1 MNNDEILIIQNYLRD
16 IFDNEDISVRKDQ
29 DVPPTASIF
38 ISSEAIGNLQ
48 KDDDPDEEDFS
59 YSLTIPIDHS
69 ITDKENLETNI
80 QSLSKK
86 KKIII
91 SDRGSI
97 EDSKEVLILNE
108 NDEEEFIGVV
118 FRDNDASC
126 TFSMSILDFDLKC
139 TKADF

>member
-38 ISSEAIGNLQ
+38 ISSEAIGSLQ
-48 KDDDPDEEDFS
+48 KDDDPDEEDIS

-69 ITDKENLETNI
+69 IADKENLETNI

-91 SDRGSI
+91 SYRGSI

-126 TFSMSILDFDLKC
+126 TFSMSILDFDL
-139 TKADF
+139 

>member
-38 ISSEAIGNLQ
+38 ISSEAIGSLQ
-48 KDDDPDEEDFS
+48 KDDDPDEEDIS

-69 ITDKENLETNI
+69 IADKEDLETNI

-86 KKIII
+86 KRIII

-126 TFSMSILDFDLKC
+126 TFSMSILDFDL
-139 TKADF
+139 

>member
-48 KDDDPDEEDFS
+48 KDDDPDEEDIS

-69 ITDKENLETNI
+69 IADKENLKTNI

-126 TFSMSILDFDLKC
+126 TFSMSILDFDL
-139 TKADF
+139 

>member
-16 IFDNEDISVRKDQ
+16 IFDNEDISIRKDQ
-29 DVPPTASIF
+29 DVPPTASLF
-38 ISSEAIGNLQ
+38 ISSEAVGSLQ
-48 KDDDPDEEDFS
+48 KDDDPDEEDIS

-69 ITDKENLETNI
+69 IADKEDLETNI

-86 KKIII
+86 KRIII

-126 TFSMSILDFDLKC
+126 TFSMSILDFDL
-139 TKADF
+139 

>member
-16 IFDNEDISVRKDQ
+16 IFDNEDISIRKDQ
-29 DVPPTASIF
+29 DVPPTASLF
-38 ISSEAIGNLQ
+38 IYSEAIGSLQ
-48 KDDDPDEEDFS
+48 KDDDPDEEDIS

-126 TFSMSILDFDLKC
+126 TFSMSILDFDL
-139 TKADF
+139 

>member
-38 ISSEAIGNLQ
+38 ISSEAIGSLQ
-48 KDDDPDEEDFS
+48 KDDDPDEEDIS
-59 YSLTIPIDHS
+59 YSLTIPIDYS

-118 FRDNDASC
+118 FRDKDASC
-126 TFSMSILDFDLKC
+126 TFSMSILDFDL
-139 TKADF
+139 

>member
-29 DVPPTASIF
+29 DVPPAASIF
-38 ISSEAIGNLQ
+38 ISSEAIGSLQ
-48 KDDDPDEEDFS
+48 KDDDPDEEDIS
-59 YSLTIPIDHS
+59 YSLTIPIDYS
-69 ITDKENLETNI
+69 ITDKENLESNI

-108 NDEEEFIGVV
+108 NAEEEFIGVV

-126 TFSMSILDFDLKC
+126 TFSMSILDFDL
-139 TKADF
+139 

>member
-29 DVPPTASIF
+29 DIPPTASIF

-48 KDDDPDEEDFS
+48 KDDDPDEEDIS
-59 YSLTIPIDHS
+59 YSLTIPVDHS

-108 NDEEEFIGVV
+108 HAEEEFIGVV

-126 TFSMSILDFDLKC
+126 TFSMSILDFDL
-139 TKADF
+139 

>member
-29 DVPPTASIF
+29 DIPPTASIF
-38 ISSEAIGNLQ
+38 ISSEAIGGLQ
-48 KDDDPDEEDFS
+48 KDDDPDEEDIS

-108 NDEEEFIGVV
+108 NAEEEFIGVV

-126 TFSMSILDFDLKC
+126 TFSMSILDFDL
-139 TKADF
+139 

>member
-29 DVPPTASIF
+29 DVPPAASIF
-38 ISSEAIGNLQ
+38 ISSEAIGSLQ
-48 KDDDPDEEDFS
+48 KDDDPDEEDIS
-59 YSLTIPIDHS
+59 YSLTIPIDYS
-69 ITDKENLETNI
+69 ITDKENLESNI

-97 EDSKEVLILNE
+97 EDSKEVLIINE
-108 NDEEEFIGVV
+108 NAEEEFIGVV

-126 TFSMSILDFDLKC
+126 TFSMSILDFDL
-139 TKADF
+139 

>member
-29 DVPPTASIF
+29 DVPPAASIF
-38 ISSEAIGNLQ
+38 ISSEAIGSLQ
-48 KDDDPDEEDFS
+48 KDDDPDEEDIS
-59 YSLTIPIDHS
+59 YSLTIPIDYS

-126 TFSMSILDFDLKC
+126 TFSMSILDFDL
-139 TKADF
+139 

>member
-1 MNNDEILIIQNYLRD
+1 MNNDEILIIENYLRD
-16 IFDNEDISVRKDQ
+16 IFNNEDISVRKDQ

-38 ISSEAIGNLQ
+38 ISSEAIGSLQ
-48 KDDDPDEEDFS
+48 KDDDPDEEDIS
-59 YSLTIPIDHS
+59 YSLTIPIDYS
-69 ITDKENLETNI
+69 ITDKENLESNI

-97 EDSKEVLILNE
+97 KDSKEVLILNE

-126 TFSMSILDFDLKC
+126 TFSMSILDFDL
-139 TKADF
+139 

>member
-48 KDDDPDEEDFS
+48 KDDDPDEEDIS

-69 ITDKENLETNI
+69 IADKENLETNI

-108 NDEEEFIGVV
+108 NDEEEFIGVI

-126 TFSMSILDFDLKC
+126 TFSMSILDFDL
-139 TKADF
+139 

>member
-29 DVPPTASIF
+29 DIPPTASIF
-38 ISSEAIGNLQ
+38 ISSEAIGSLQ
-48 KDDDPDEEDFS
+48 KDDDPDEEDIS

-69 ITDKENLETNI
+69 ITDKENLESNI

-126 TFSMSILDFDLKC
+126 TFSMSILDFDL
-139 TKADF
+139 

>member
-29 DVPPTASIF
+29 DEPPTASLF
-38 ISSEAIGNLQ
+38 ISSEAIGSLN
-48 KDDDPDEEDFS
+48 KDDDPDEEDIS

-69 ITDKENLETNI
+69 ITDKENLEINI

-108 NDEEEFIGVV
+108 NAEEEFIGVV

-126 TFSMSILDFDLKC
+126 TFSMSILDFDL
-139 TKADF
+139 

>member
-38 ISSEAIGNLQ
+38 ISSEAIGSLQ
-48 KDDDPDEEDFS
+48 KDDDPDEEDIS

-69 ITDKENLETNI
+69 IADKENLETNI

-126 TFSMSILDFDLKC
+126 TFSMSILDFDL
-139 TKADF
+139 

>member
-48 KDDDPDEEDFS
+48 KDDDPDEEDIS

-69 ITDKENLETNI
+69 ITDKENLETCLLYT
-80 QSLSKK
+80 SPSPRDATLSRMP
-86 KKIII
+86 
-91 SDRGSI
+91 SS
-97 EDSKEVLILNE
+97 
-108 NDEEEFIGVV
+108 
-118 FRDNDASC
+118 A
-126 TFSMSILDFDLKC
+126 
-139 TKADF
+139 

>member
-48 KDDDPDEEDFS
+48 KDDDPDEEDIS

-69 ITDKENLETNI
+69 IADKENLETNI

-97 EDSKEVLILNE
+97 DDSKEVLILNE
-108 NDEEEFIGVV
+108 NAEEEFIGVV

-126 TFSMSILDFDLKC
+126 TFSMSILDFDL
-139 TKADF
+139 

>member
-29 DVPPTASIF
+29 DVPPAASIF
-38 ISSEAIGNLQ
+38 ISSEAIGSLQ
-48 KDDDPDEEDFS
+48 KDDDPDEEDIS
-59 YSLTIPIDHS
+59 YSLTIPIDYS
-69 ITDKENLETNI
+69 ITDKENLESNI

-97 EDSKEVLILNE
+97 EDSKEVLILSE
-108 NDEEEFIGVV
+108 NADEEFIGVV

-126 TFSMSILDFDLKC
+126 TFSMSILDFDL
-139 TKADF
+139 

>member
-29 DVPPTASIF
+29 DVPPAASIF
-38 ISSEAIGNLQ
+38 ISSEAIGSLQ
-48 KDDDPDEEDFS
+48 KDDDPDEEDIS
-59 YSLTIPIDHS
+59 YSLTIPIDYS
-69 ITDKENLETNI
+69 ITDKENLESNI

-97 EDSKEVLILNE
+97 EDSKEVLILSE
-108 NDEEEFIGVV
+108 NAEEEFIGVV

-126 TFSMSILDFDLKC
+126 TFSMSILDFDL
-139 TKADF
+139 

>member
-16 IFDNEDISVRKDQ
+16 IFDYEDISVRKDQ
-29 DVPPTASIF
+29 DEPPTASLF
-38 ISSEAIGNLQ
+38 ISSEAIGSLQ
-48 KDDDPDEEDFS
+48 KDDDPDEEDIS

-69 ITDKENLETNI
+69 ITDKENLEINI

-108 NDEEEFIGVV
+108 NEEEEFIGVV
-118 FRDNDASC
+118 FRDNDASS
-126 TFSMSILDFDLKC
+126 TFSMSILDFDL
-139 TKADF
+139 

>member
-1 MNNDEILIIQNYLRD
+1 MNNDEILIIHNYLRD

-38 ISSEAIGNLQ
+38 ISSEAIGSLQ
-48 KDDDPDEEDFS
+48 KDDDPDEEDIS

-69 ITDKENLETNI
+69 IADKENLETNI

-126 TFSMSILDFDLKC
+126 TFSMSILDFDL
-139 TKADF
+139 

>member
-1 MNNDEILIIQNYLRD
+1 MNNDEILLIQNYLRD

-29 DVPPTASIF
+29 DIPPTASIF
-38 ISSEAIGNLQ
+38 ISSEAIGGLQ
-48 KDDDPDEEDFS
+48 KDDDPDEEDIS

-108 NDEEEFIGVV
+108 NAEEEFIGVV

-126 TFSMSILDFDLKC
+126 TFSMSILDFDL
-139 TKADF
+139 

>member
-29 DVPPTASIF
+29 DIPPTASIF
-38 ISSEAIGNLQ
+38 ISSEAIGSLQ
-48 KDDDPDEEDFS
+48 KDDDPDEEDIS
-59 YSLTIPIDHS
+59 YSLTIPIDYS

-80 QSLSKK
+80 QSISKK

-108 NDEEEFIGVV
+108 NAEEEFIGVV

-126 TFSMSILDFDLKC
+126 TFSMSILDFDL
-139 TKADF
+139 

>member
-29 DVPPTASIF
+29 DVPPAASIF
-38 ISSEAIGNLQ
+38 ISSEAIGSLQ
-48 KDDDPDEEDFS
+48 KDDDPDEEDIS

-108 NDEEEFIGVV
+108 NAEEEFIGVV

-126 TFSMSILDFDLKC
+126 TFSMSILDFDL
-139 TKADF
+139 

>member
-38 ISSEAIGNLQ
+38 ISSEAIGSLQ
-48 KDDDPDEEDFS
+48 KDDDPDEEDIS

-108 NDEEEFIGVV
+108 NDEEEFIGVI

-126 TFSMSILDFDLKC
+126 TFSMSILDFDL
-139 TKADF
+139 

>member
-16 IFDNEDISVRKDQ
+16 IFDNEDISIRKDQ
-29 DVPPTASIF
+29 DIPPTASLF
-38 ISSEAIGNLQ
+38 IYSEAIGSLQ
-48 KDDDPDEEDFS
+48 KDDDPDEEDIS

-69 ITDKENLETNI
+69 ITDKENLKTNI

-108 NDEEEFIGVV
+108 NAEEEFIGVV

-126 TFSMSILDFDLKC
+126 TFSMSILDFDL
-139 TKADF
+139 

>member
-48 KDDDPDEEDFS
+48 KDDDPDEEDIS

-69 ITDKENLETNI
+69 IADKENLETNI

-97 EDSKEVLILNE
+97 EDSKEVLILNA

-126 TFSMSILDFDLKC
+126 TFSMSILDFDL
-139 TKADF
+139 

>member
-38 ISSEAIGNLQ
+38 ISSEAIGSLQ
-48 KDDDPDEEDFS
+48 KDDDPDEEDIS

-69 ITDKENLETNI
+69 IADKENLKTNI

-126 TFSMSILDFDLKC
+126 TFSMSILDFDL
-139 TKADF
+139 

>member
-29 DVPPTASIF
+29 DIPPTASIF
-38 ISSEAIGNLQ
+38 ISSEAIGSLQ
-48 KDDDPDEEDFS
+48 KDDDPDEEDIS

-108 NDEEEFIGVV
+108 NDEEEFIGVI

-126 TFSMSILDFDLKC
+126 TFSMSILDFDL
-139 TKADF
+139 

>member
-29 DVPPTASIF
+29 DEPPTASLF
-38 ISSEAIGNLQ
+38 ISSEAIGSLQ
-48 KDDDPDEEDFS
+48 KDDDPDEEDIS

-69 ITDKENLETNI
+69 ITDKENLEINI

-108 NDEEEFIGVV
+108 NNEEEFIGVV

-126 TFSMSILDFDLKC
+126 TFSMSILDFDL
-139 TKADF
+139 

>member
-38 ISSEAIGNLQ
+38 ISSEAIGSLQ
-48 KDDDPDEEDFS
+48 KDDDPDEEDIS
-59 YSLTIPIDHS
+59 YSLTIPIDYS
-69 ITDKENLETNI
+69 INDKENLESNI

-108 NDEEEFIGVV
+108 NAEEEFIGVV

-126 TFSMSILDFDLKC
+126 TFSMSILDFDL
-139 TKADF
+139 

>member
-38 ISSEAIGNLQ
+38 ISSEAIGSLQ
-48 KDDDPDEEDFS
+48 KDDDPDEEDIS

-69 ITDKENLETNI
+69 IADKENLETNI

-97 EDSKEVLILNE
+97 EDSKEVLILSE
-108 NDEEEFIGVV
+108 NADEEFIGVV

-126 TFSMSILDFDLKC
+126 TFSMSILDFDL
-139 TKADF
+139 

>member
-29 DVPPTASIF
+29 DIPPTASIF
-38 ISSEAIGNLQ
+38 ISSEAIGSLQ
-48 KDDDPDEEDFS
+48 KDDDPDEEDIS

-69 ITDKENLETNI
+69 IADKENLETNI

-108 NDEEEFIGVV
+108 NAEEEFIGVV

-126 TFSMSILDFDLKC
+126 TFSMSILDFDL
-139 TKADF
+139 